1 MQLQSVQEITDCTF
15 KGRVSIVFRKKKI
28 NFKYQHKE
36 ENKTEKS
43 LKTTH
48 DISQTGFYKP
58 NAGKNHSNYDDDKN
72 DDEKD

>member
-1 MQLQSVQEITDCTF
+1 MYKKLPTARSKDE
-15 KGRVSIVFRKKKI
+15 FRLSSEKKKI